1 MQIIAVGVQAE
12 AVTTHVVYMDE
23 SGKIDFAKV
32 ANIHTRL
39 NTPIGQKGQTIAQIE
54 ETLKAQEIELVYS
67 DEHELAEE

>member
-1 MQIIAVGVQAE
+1 MKIIAVGVQAK

-39 NTPIGQKGQTIAQIE
+39 NTPISTTGQTIAQIE

-67 DEHELAEE
+67 DEVEEEE